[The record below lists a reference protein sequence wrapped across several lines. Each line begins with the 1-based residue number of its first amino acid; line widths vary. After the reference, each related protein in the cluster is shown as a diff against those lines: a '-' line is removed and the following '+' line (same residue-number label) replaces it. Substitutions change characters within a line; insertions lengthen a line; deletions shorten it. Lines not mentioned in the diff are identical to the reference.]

1 MPQTSVLIASVGELY
16 EPAAAL
22 RCAAAFERQSGSL
35 IREKSLALERMRRF
49 TCIVARTNL
58 DGGKTFRYARRAR
71 GAISGIEAADPPP
84 TTRCGDEGECDK
96 SSNHAR
102 RIPCCH
108 CSLRRETISFEG
120 EKKRS

>member
-16 EPAAAL
+16 KPAAAL

-35 IREKSLALERMRRF
+35 IREKSLALERKRRLAC
-49 TCIVARTNL
+49 TAARTNF

-71 GAISGIEAADPPP
+71 GVISGMEAAEPPP

-96 SSNHAR
+96 STNHAR
-102 RIPCCH
+102 RIPVVIA
-108 CSLRRETISFEG
+108 L
-120 EKKRS
+120 